1 MGFWASGGVPKT
13 GLSALME
20 DIQTAHSGQ
29 PKTGSDT
36 SILIIE
42 AKAPTDSRESPLKG
56 TFSGLLSRK
65 AELVRRARAFGDYL
79 SEIDPDRAEKL
90 KECGG
95 WLLFRDYVDQDVR
108 RLSGGLFCQQRLL
121 CPFCASRISARR
133 ATDVS
138 RGVGVVLDQH
148 PHLAPYMVTL
158 TMKSMAD
165 RREMVV
171 KFWDAWARLLRR
183 RRRATHGRGQ
193 SVMGLMA
200 GGFMNGEAKLGRGG
214 MPHYHG
220 HGIFFADKRMRYKP
234 VWQRLVREW
243 AGLLG
248 QDHASVQFEPVK
260 GLISGGVKEATKYA
274 VKFDDTDFDD
284 RVQWFHALHRKGPTF
299 RKFGVMRKLKLS
311 DDVTDDLSDLEF
323 ERFVEK
329 LYSYSGGSYRE
340 VRPIEPCEILSG
352 WNDSEGVGQE

>member
-1 MGFWASGGVPKT
+1 MDG
-13 GLSALME
+13 
-20 DIQTAHSGQ
+20 IQNPSFEQ
-29 PKTGSDT
+29 PKPASNT

-42 AKAPTDSRESPLKG
+42 AKAWADSRRSPLKAD
-56 TFSGLLSRK
+56 FEGLLSRK
-65 AELVRRARAFGDYL
+65 GELTARARAFGEYL
-79 SEIDPDRAEKL
+79 SGIDPERAEKL

-95 WLLFRDYVDQDVR
+95 WLLFRDYVDRDVR

-138 RGVGVVLDQH
+138 RGVGVVLSEH

-158 TMKSMAD
+158 TMKSMPDRTEMVAKFWKAWSRLLAR
-165 RREMVV
+165 RRE
-171 KFWDAWARLLRR
+171 
-183 RRRATHGRGQ
+183 TISGRSQ

-200 GGFMNGEAKLGRGG
+200 GGFMNGEAKLGKGG
-214 MPHYHG
+214 LPHYHG
-220 HGIFFADKRMRYKP
+220 HGIFFADKDMRYKP

-260 GLISGGVKEATKYA
+260 GLISGGVREATKYA
-274 VKFDDTDFDD
+274 VKFDDTDFGD
-284 RVQWFHALHRKGPTF
+284 RVQWFHALYRKGPTF

-311 DDVTDDLSDLEF
+311 DAVTDDLSDLEF
-323 ERFVEK
+323 ESFVER
-329 LYSYSGGSYRE
+329 LYSFTGGSYRE
-340 VRPIEPCEILSG
+340 VRPIEPCEVLRG
-352 WNDSEGVGQE
+352 WNEPQPVGEA